1 MKVDISIEF
10 DKELATAI
18 METVREISRG
28 MKSLQGIFDK
38 SDWSVTTESISEP
51 KPTPTKQTKPATK
64 KKPSAQKT
72 IKGTVLKMI
81 KQNKEGISRKT
92 LQEETGFSTKQI
104 SNCVFQLKKNQ
115 KIQMTEDGLLKV
127 F

>member
-18 METVREISRG
+18 MDTVREISKG
-28 MKSLQGIFDK
+28 IKSLQGIFDK
-38 SDWSVTTESISEP
+38 SDWSVTTESVIEP
-51 KPTPTKQTKPATK
+51 KPKQTRPVTKRKPRAK
-64 KKPSAQKT
+64 KT
-72 IKGTVLKMI
+72 LRGTVLKII
-81 KQNKEGISRKT
+81 KQNKEGISRKA
-92 LQEETGFSTKQI
+92 LQEEASFSTKQI

-127 F
+127 L